1 MDYVPSTPT
10 LFNAGTTRPQLSSCF
25 LNTVSDSLDGIF
37 KSYADNAQLSKY
49 AGGIGTDW
57 THVRSLG
64 SRIVGTNGNSQGIIP
79 FLKIF
84 NDVAVAV
91 NQGGK
96 RKGAM
101 CAYLE
106 LWHGDIEEFL
116 ESKKNTGDERRRLHD
131 VHTAVWI
138 PDLFM
143 KRLAEDGQWSFFSPT
158 EVPNLHDLYGAA
170 FEEKYQEYE
179 AENLPSM
186 KRVSAR
192 FLWKKILTML
202 FETGHPWIT
211 FKDACNIRNPQDH
224 TGVIHNSNL
233 CTEIT
238 LNNSKEETAV
248 CNLGSLNLARMIKRG
263 EINEEKLKNTVFQAI
278 RMLDNVIDINH
289 YPIKE
294 TKNSNSRH
302 RPIGLGV
309 MGYQDALFQLDIPFA
324 SEKQVEFADNLAE
337 KISYYAIHASSALAA
352 EKGSYSTF
360 KGSKWDRG
368 LLPLDTYKLLS
379 QNRGGLLE
387 YDDSS
392 TMDWDGL
399 KQQIKENGMRNSNCM
414 AIAPTA
420 TISNIAGTVP
430 CIEPIFRNIYTK
442 ENTDGSFIVINHYLM
457 EELKEKGIWTKDIIN
472 KIKFHDGSLAKI
484 EELPAWIKQKY
495 QEVFE
500 IDSLWLLKGA
510 ARRSKW
516 IDQSQSLNI
525 FVSNTSGKVLSD
537 IYQTAWQLGLKTTYY
552 LRSLSITQIDKTI
565 EIKTQAKAVEL

>member
-1 MDYVPSTPT
+1 MVI
-10 LFNAGTTRPQLSSCF
+10 L
-25 LNTVSDSLDGIF
+25 LD
-37 KSYADNAQLSKY
+37 K
-49 AGGIGTDW
+49 
-57 THVRSLG
+57 
-64 SRIVGTNGNSQGIIP
+64 
-79 FLKIF
+79 
-84 NDVAVAV
+84 
-91 NQGGK
+91 
-96 RKGAM
+96 
-101 CAYLE
+101 
-106 LWHGDIEEFL
+106 
-116 ESKKNTGDERRRLHD
+116 
-131 VHTAVWI
+131 
-138 PDLFM
+138 
-143 KRLAEDGQWSFFSPT
+143 
-158 EVPNLHDLYGAA
+158 
-170 FEEKYQEYE
+170 
-179 AENLPSM
+179 
-186 KRVSAR
+186 
-192 FLWKKILTML
+192 
-202 FETGHPWIT
+202 
-211 FKDACNIRNPQDH
+211 
-224 TGVIHNSNL
+224 
-233 CTEIT
+233 
-238 LNNSKEETAV
+238 
-248 CNLGSLNLARMIKRG
+248 
-263 EINEEKLKNTVFQAI
+263 
-278 RMLDNVIDINH
+278 
-289 YPIKE
+289 
-294 TKNSNSRH
+294 
-302 RPIGLGV
+302 
-309 MGYQDALFQLDIPFA
+309 LDIPFA

-399 KQQIKENGMRNSNCM
+399 KQQIKENGIRNSNCM

-457 EELKEKGIWTKDIIN
+457 KELKEKGIWTKNLID

-537 IYQTAWQLGLKTTYY
+537 VYQAAWQLGLKTTYY
-552 LRSLSITQIDKTI
+552 LRSLSIYSNR
-565 EIKTQAKAVEL
+565 